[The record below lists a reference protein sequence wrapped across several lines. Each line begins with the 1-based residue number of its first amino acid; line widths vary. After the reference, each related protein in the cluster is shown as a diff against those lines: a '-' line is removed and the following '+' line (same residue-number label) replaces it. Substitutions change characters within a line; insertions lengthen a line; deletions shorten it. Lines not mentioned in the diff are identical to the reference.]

1 MKEKRRRGPNFT
13 GKGFY
18 LKRKKSP
25 RKYVDDEDPSSFGKE
40 SQKLEMVAT
49 KFGESRFFFE
59 MLFW

>member
-1 MKEKRRRGPNFT
+1 MKKKRRRGPNFT

-18 LKRKKSP
+18 LKRKKSS
-25 RKYVDDEDPSSFGKE
+25 RKYVDDDDPSSYGKE

-49 KFGESRFFFE
+49 KFGESRLFFE